1 MPDKA
6 RNWRRVA
13 NKNLTRGDRVC
24 GFIESCC
31 HVPEGARV
39 GQLMQLDPFQKRFIY
54 EVYDNP
60 NTTNRA
66 ILSMARKNGKSS
78 LIAALA
84 LCYITGPLAVRNS
97 QIVSGAMSRDQA
109 AIIFSLAAKMVR
121 LSPKLSPIV
130 QIVPSTKRLVGLLQN
145 VEFHAI
151 SAEAKTA
158 MGLSPLVAI
167 LDETGQVQ
175 GPVSPFVEAIITSQG
190 AHENPLLVVISTQ
203 APTDA
208 DLLSLWIDDA
218 LTGADPHTVCH
229 LYTAPK
235 DCALDDPKA
244 WAAANPGLGT
254 IRVKKD
260 LEQQV
265 AQAVRMPSAEPGV
278 RNLLLN
284 QRIQRLAPFLSPNVW
299 ASGDEAIDEDLFG
312 PGGVVYAGLD
322 LSASTDLSVL
332 CLAAEDN
339 AGIVHLKPL
348 IWTPEATLH
357 PRSLRDRAPYP
368 TWADKGQ
375 LIPVPGRTIDYDFIA
390 TAVGELTGQTNLAAI
405 CYDRWRIDV
414 FRQSLNRLG
423 VTVEMKPFGQGFKDM
438 SPAVDI
444 FEKLAVD
451 GRLRHGGH
459 PVLRWA
465 ISNAVLERDA
475 AGNRKL
481 TKSKSFG
488 RIDPAVAAL
497 MAVAAMKLQ
506 TEEILA
512 EPKHWVF

>member
-1 MPDKA
+1 M
-6 RNWRRVA
+6 RNWRKVSNR
-13 NKNLTRGDRVC
+13 NLTLGDKVC
-24 GFIESCC
+24 GFIETFC

-39 GQLMQLDPFQKRFIY
+39 GQVMRLDPFQRKFIY

-60 NTTNRA
+60 RVTSRA

-78 LIAALA
+78 LVAALA
-84 LCYITGPLAVRNS
+84 LCYVTGPLAIQNS
-97 QIVSGAMSRDQA
+97 QIVCGAMSRDQA
-109 AIIFSLAAKMVR
+109 AIIFSLASKMVR

-130 QIVPSTKRLVGLLQN
+130 QIVPSTKKLVGFLKN

-151 SAEAKTA
+151 SAEARTA

-175 GPVSPFVEAIITSQG
+175 GPSSPFVEAIITSQG
-190 AHENPLLVVISTQ
+190 AHEHPLLIVISTQ

-244 WAAANPGLGT
+244 WRAANPGLGT
-254 IRVKKD
+254 IRSKKD
-260 LEQQV
+260 LQTQV
-265 AQAVRMPSAEPGV
+265 DQALRMPSAEPGV

-284 QRIQRLAPFLSPNVW
+284 QRIQRVAPFLSPNVW
-299 ASGDEAIDEDLFG
+299 AMGDAEVDDELFG
-312 PGGVVYAGLD
+312 AGGVVYAGLD

-332 CLAAEDN
+332 CLAAED
-339 AGIVHLKPL
+339 ASGIVHLKPL
-348 IWTPEATLH
+348 IWTPEQTLR

-368 TWADKGQ
+368 TWAEQGH

-390 TAVGELTGQTNLAAI
+390 TAIGGLSGETNLAGIA
-405 CYDRWRIDV
+405 YDRWRIDV
-414 FRQSLNRLG
+414 FRQSLARLG
-423 VTVEMKPFGQGFKDM
+423 VNVEMKAFGQGFKDM

-451 GRLRHGGH
+451 GRLRHGGQ

-465 ISNAVLERDA
+465 VSNAVVERDA

-512 EPKHWVF
+512 PASKWVF